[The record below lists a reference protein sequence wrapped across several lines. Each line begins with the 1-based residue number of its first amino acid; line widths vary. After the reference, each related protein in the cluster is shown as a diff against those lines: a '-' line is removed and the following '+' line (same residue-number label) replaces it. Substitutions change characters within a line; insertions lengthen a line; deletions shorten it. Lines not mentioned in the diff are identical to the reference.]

1 MNGVPPS
8 GVRAHLP
15 GAAKARQEWRNR
27 LAELYESWGYQP
39 IELPGLE
46 RYDSNHPRAEESFKL
61 TDRDG
66 TLLALRSDLTPAVA
80 RVVQRHWPDYASA
93 ASAQRPLRLHVQG
106 TVWQA
111 INPEITRNREI
122 TQVGV
127 EFIGVRHPRVD
138 AELIHL
144 ARESIRTVGL
154 TPRVE
159 VGNPGFVRAL
169 MDEAGVDSELRVRL
183 ADAIDRKDVGDVQAL
198 LDMGEIRGAHANA
211 LLAVPD
217 LYGGTE
223 RLKEARAF
231 VTGEASD
238 AALSYLEGAL
248 AEFDDDSELLLDLG
262 MARRLSYYTGL
273 TFRAYTVD
281 FSQPLLGGGRYDGA
295 LLPYAAGFSIGLE
308 RLESAWMLA
317 HEGEEPA
324 QVLALD
330 DEGAHRLREAGI
342 PVVRSIASHLDGARE
357 EAAELGIPWL
367 LADGDVHAVAPVE
380 GGASTSEDE
389 ADRAELMR
397 IIVGHDA

>member
-1 MNGVPPS
+1 MTGSPPS

-15 GAAKARQEWRNR
+15 GIATARQEWRRR

-39 IELPGLE
+39 MELPSLE
-46 RYDSNHPRAEESFKL
+46 RYDPAHPRAEEAFKL

-80 RVVQRHWPDYASA
+80 RVVQRHWPSYVDPDAP
-93 ASAQRPLRLHVQG
+93 QHPLRLHVQG

-111 INPEITRNREI
+111 IDPEITRAREI

-127 EFIGVRHPRVD
+127 EFIGVRHPRAD

-144 ARESIRTVGL
+144 ARESVRTVGL

-169 MDEAGVDSELRVRL
+169 MDEAGIAPDLRVQL
-183 ADAIDRKDVGDVQAL
+183 ADAIDRKDVGDVRTL
-198 LDMGEIRGAHANA
+198 LDLGEVRGEHANA

-223 RLKEARAF
+223 LLSEATRFA
-231 VTGEASD
+231 TGDASR
-238 AALSYLEGAL
+238 AALAYLQGVL
-248 AEFDDDSELLLDLG
+248 AEFEDDSELLLDLG

-317 HEGEEPA
+317 TGHDAPA
-324 QVLALD
+324 DVLALD
-330 DEGAHRLREAGI
+330 DEPARRLRDAGLS
-342 PVVRSIASHLDGARE
+342 VVRALASDRAAAFA
-357 EAAELGIPWL
+357 EAQQLGIPWVL
-367 LADGDVHAVAPVE
+367 DRDGLHASH
-380 GGASTSEDE
+380 GGDE
-389 ADRAELMR
+389 ASLDEDDRADLAELR
-397 IIVGHDA
+397 SLLEGDDA